1 MKKKIIA
8 LVAIVALVA
17 VLGICL
23 VACNQAD
30 YQKRLEKAGYKVASQ
45 SAENLGVEEGKIE
58 WAILAAKGGDSLISR
73 PDTVMVVK
81 FKNTDDAKSFESKMN
96 EIASTV
102 DGTTVKRS
110 GKIVIAGTEQ
120 GVKDA
125 Q

>member
-30 YQKRLEKAGYKVASQ
+30 YQKRLEKAGYNVASQ
-45 SAENLGVEEGKIE
+45 SAEDLGVEGGKIE
-58 WAILAAKGGDSLISR
+58 WAVLGVKGGDSIISR
-73 PDTVMVVK
+73 PDTVSVVK
-81 FKNTDDAKSFESKMN
+81 FKNTDDAKSFEADMK
-96 EIASTV
+96 ELAAKY
-102 DGTTVKRS
+102 GGTVKRS